1 MYSTAERQ
9 ATYYPHIDGL
19 RTFAVL
25 SVLFFHVF
33 PEWCSGGFIG
43 VDVFFVISGYLI
55 TKGLYKDLERGTYSI
70 SNFYVRR
77 IRRIF
82 PAYAGMI
89 LFSVIMGWL
98 IYDAESMKVLVKSV
112 LSSIVF
118 CSNIFFQRNSG
129 YFDANI
135 QDNPLL
141 NMWSLSVE
149 EQFYVFFPLM
159 LAFLFK
165 YARNRHRTILWGIAW
180 ASMGIGTILLLLN
193 FQATAVFY
201 GLPFRAW
208 ELLAGSLL
216 AGVGMKKS
224 RKHNWVGLTSLV
236 LLCSLFF
243 LYSGETVFP
252 GATAILPV
260 ACAYFLI
267 REGQYGASRVILEHP
282 LTVFIGKISY
292 SLYLFHWPILVFARY
307 LCEGIVPSVILGW
320 SVIVLSF
327 IAAILSWK
335 FVETPIRQTQWQPKK
350 YFVGTAL
357 GAVTLAIITFGAY
370 KYSNIASFCEV
381 EPYWN
386 GPQSSYCLDPKFDES
401 ENPTPWSLVSL
412 GKNEKPQ
419 YIFWGDSHA
428 RALAVGFHQWSL
440 ETGINGIYINRKHW
454 LVYKGAGVSYPK
466 NGEWVDE
473 VLSWIDLH
481 PEIHNIVLINRWA
494 VRTQGFTNENPV
506 SFFDLSVE
514 GVDDDESNLVKFT
527 KGLSDLCAVLKEK
540 GKNVIICSSIPE
552 LGLNVPSLA
561 VKKRWFGGYANDLC
575 ITADK
580 YNQRQ
585 KEAKEVLR
593 DLEKHGL
600 AKVIWVDSVFF
611 SQNGNM
617 RPLIENGK
625 SLYIDDDHLS
635 TTGANILI
643 QGVKKELL
651 ESMVLRKDP
660 KGE

>member
-55 TKGLYKDLERGTYSI
+55 TKGLYRDLEGGTYSI

-89 LFSVIMGWL
+89 LFSVILGWI

-149 EQFYVFFPLM
+149 EQFYVFFPLI

-165 YARNRHRTILWGIAW
+165 YARNRHRTILWAIAW
-180 ASMGIGTILLLLN
+180 ASMGAGTILLLLN
-193 FQATAVFY
+193 FKATAVFY

-216 AGVGMKKS
+216 AGAGMKKS
-224 RKHNWVGLTSLV
+224 RKHNWVGMASLV

-243 LYSGETVFP
+243 LYSGETLFP
-252 GATAILPV
+252 GASAILPV

-267 REGQYGASRVILEHP
+267 REGQCGASRVILEHP

-320 SVIVLSF
+320 CVIVLSF
-327 IAAILSWK
+327 VAAILSWK
-335 FVETPIRQTQWQPKK
+335 YVETPIRRTQWKPQK
-350 YFVGTAL
+350 YFAGTAF
-357 GAVTLAIITFGAY
+357 GAALLVIITFGAY
-370 KYSNIASFCEV
+370 KYCNLASFCEV
-381 EPYWN
+381 EPYWD
-386 GPQSSYCLDPKFDES
+386 GPQSSYCIDPKFDES
-401 ENPTPWSLVSL
+401 DNPTPWSLVSL
-412 GKNEKPQ
+412 GKDENPQ
-419 YIFWGDSHA
+419 YLFWGDSHA
-428 RALAVGFHQWSL
+428 RAIAPGLHHWSL

-454 LVYKGAGVSYPK
+454 LVYKGSGSLYPK
-466 NGEWVDE
+466 NAQWVDE
-473 VLSWIDLH
+473 VLSWIDSH
-481 PEIHNIVLINRWA
+481 PEIRNIVLVNRWA
-494 VRTQGFTNENPV
+494 VRTQGFLNEQSD
-506 SFFDLSVE
+506 SFMKLSVE
-514 GVDDDESNLVKFT
+514 GVAEDETNLVKFE
-527 KGLSDLCAVLKEK
+527 KGLSDLCVLLKGK

-552 LGLNVPSLA
+552 LGLNVPTLS
-561 VKKRWFGGYANDLC
+561 VKQRWFGDYANHLYL
-575 ITADK
+575 TAEK
-580 YNQRQ
+580 YNKRQ
-585 KEAKEVLR
+585 KEVKDVLR
-593 DLEKHGL
+593 ALENRGL

-611 SQNGNM
+611 SQDGKI
-617 RPLIENGK
+617 RSLIENGK

-643 QGVKKELL
+643 RGLKMELL
-651 ESMVLRKDP
+651 EAMRVHNSP
-660 KGE
+660 KG